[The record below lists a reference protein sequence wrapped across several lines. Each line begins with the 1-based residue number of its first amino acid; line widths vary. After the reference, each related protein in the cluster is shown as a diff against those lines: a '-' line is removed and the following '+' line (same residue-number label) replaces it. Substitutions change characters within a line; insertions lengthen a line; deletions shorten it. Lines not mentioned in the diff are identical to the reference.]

1 MSDSKRKV
9 HTSTLL
15 RSLFKTRSLS
25 SYVKRNEAS
34 MVNESFSDYLQEML
48 SEKGVVAEQV
58 INSSGIERTYGHQL
72 FNGTRKPSRDKV
84 LQLAVG
90 FGLSYDETQKLL
102 KMADK
107 SVLYP
112 KVKRDAAVIFALK
125 NGYTILQLQQLLFDE
140 KLTLLGESSKYE
152 GIT

>member
-15 RSLFKTRSLS
+15 RRLFKTRSLS

-90 FGLSYDETQKLL
+90 FGLGYDETQKLL

>member
-15 RSLFKTRSLS
+15 RRLFKTRSLS

>member
-1 MSDSKRKV
+1 MSETKKKV

-15 RSLFKTRSLS
+15 RRLFKTKSLS

-34 MVNESFSDYLQEML
+34 MVTESFSEYLKGLL
-48 SEKGVVAEQV
+48 SEKDMVAEQV
-58 INSSGIERTYGHQL
+58 INRSGIERTYGHQL

-84 LQLAVG
+84 LQIAVG
-90 FGLSYDETQKLL
+90 FGLNYEETQKLL
-102 KMADK
+102 KIADK

>member
-1 MSDSKRKV
+1 MSDSKRNV

-15 RSLFKTRSLS
+15 RRLFKTGSLS